1 MKEEEYSEEQP
12 EQQLEEQPEEQG
24 DLYEDDMY
32 LNETELNTNRTENI
46 GGIYEL
52 FKRVMEN
59 EEVTRIANLSKA
71 ELGDLKFSVR
81 GSLYV
86 AHLADSFG
94 HKKFGDFFINQAKI
108 IMETSLSKEGYLVS
122 TFVTSKRYA
131 TRDTNQNQI
140 PIEAELNKKKRML
153 GGMFNKK

>member
-1 MKEEEYSEEQP
+1 MEEIYEEQQP
-12 EQQLEEQPEEQG
+12 VEQS
-24 DLYEDDMY
+24 EDDYEEDTY
-32 LNETELNTNRTENI
+32 LNETELNTNRTESI

-52 FKRVMEN
+52 FNRVMEN
-59 EEVTRIANLSKA
+59 EDVTRIANLSKA
-71 ELGDLKFSVR
+71 ELGNLKFSVR

-94 HKKFGDFFINQAKI
+94 HKVFADFFINQARI

-131 TRDTNQNQI
+131 TREDKKDNKQTEDQT
-140 PIEAELNKKKRML
+140 NKKPT
-153 GGMFNKK
+153 GTGMFARK

>member
-1 MKEEEYSEEQP
+1 MEEIYEEQQPVEQP
-12 EQQLEEQPEEQG
+12 EDYEE
-24 DLYEDDMY
+24 DAY
-32 LNETELNTNRTENI
+32 LNETELNTNRTESI

-52 FKRVMEN
+52 FNRVMEN
-59 EEVTRIANLSKA
+59 ENVTRIANLSKA
-71 ELGDLKFSVR
+71 ELGNLKFSVR

-94 HKKFGDFFINQAKI
+94 HKIFADFFINQAKI

-131 TRDTNQNQI
+131 TRED
-140 PIEAELNKKKRML
+140 KKDNNPTEDPTDKKPK
-153 GGMFNKK
+153 GTGMFARK